1 MFKWWKKQSLSMK
14 VLIGMISGVAVGMIW
29 GPGAVQIKF
38 IGDIFINLL
47 QMSLIPI
54 VLFVMSSAICSAK
67 SPKTLGSI
75 GGKVIAYYMLTTV
88 LAAVIGLVVG
98 KILRPGV
105 GFSFA
110 GISTEGVKLA
120 EFTTFQAFILDLF
133 PKNIIASMSSG
144 NVLHVAVFSIFIGLA
159 AVFMGEKGEPVRK
172 ALKTMSDLV
181 QSLVG
186 IIISFSPIGVF
197 CLMAATFGK
206 YGSSLF
212 GPIAKLLGTFY
223 LGTLVHFFLVY
234 ILLLWIVTK
243 ISPWTFIKKASSLMI
258 YTMSTCSSTASIPMS
273 LKIAKEE
280 FNLSD
285 TVSNFTIPLGSQI
298 NKDGN
303 GVLLPIVLIFTAQAA
318 GIPISIPQM
327 FLMVGFAVLVTL
339 GGGGIPGSGIVK
351 IAVLVATF
359 NLPLEIVPIMAGL
372 YRLVDMGITTLNCTG
387 DLAGAII
394 IDKLEE
400 KKLQKAG

>member
-1 MFKWWKKQSLSMK
+1 MFTWWKKQSLSMK
-14 VLIGMISGVAVGMIW
+14 VLIGMISGIIVGMIW

-38 IGDIFINLL
+38 IGDVFINLL
-47 QMSLIPI
+47 KMSLIPI

-88 LAAVIGLVVG
+88 LAAVIGLVIG
-98 KILRPGV
+98 KILQPGV

-110 GISTEGVKLA
+110 GVSTEGVKLA
-120 EFTTFQAFILDLF
+120 EFTSFQKFVVDLF
-133 PKNIIASMSSG
+133 PKNIVASMSKG

-159 AVFMGEKGEPVRK
+159 AVFMGEKGEPVRNFLQS
-172 ALKTMSDLV
+172 ASELV

-206 YGSSLF
+206 YGTSLF

-223 LGTLVHFFLVY
+223 LGAIVHFFLVY

-258 YTMSTCSSTASIPMS
+258 YTLSTCSSTASIPMN
-273 LKIAKEE
+273 LRIAKEE
-280 FNLSD
+280 FKLSD
-285 TVSNFTIPLGSQI
+285 TVANFTIPLGSQI

-318 GIPISIPQM
+318 GIDISIPQM

-387 DLAGAII
+387 DLAGAVI

-400 KKLQKAG
+400 KRLEKIG